1 MCVQAGD
8 CPAEKGHKGGLGSP
22 QAPRWETC
30 IFLQASG
37 LQAGVCVSQSQSPS
51 EGHKGSDNF
60 KGISS

>member
-22 QAPRWETC
+22 QAPHWETY

-37 LQAGVCVSQSQSPS
+37 LQTGVCVPQSQSLF
-51 EGHKGSDNF
+51 EGYKGTDNF